1 MANLTG
7 FPQAFSGDTS
17 VIDETAQHPVGT
29 RALDANGNEYVYAKG
44 VANTVQ
50 YSPVVFDEEYLT
62 VLADSQG
69 TAPANAGPIG
79 VAQAAIVADRYGWY
93 MVKGKTYMI
102 SGDVADNGQ
111 IYLTTTAGTVDD
123 ADVAKALI
131 IGAWARGADDT
142 GTTKVLVQINYP
154 MVHDAAID

>member
-7 FPQAFSGDTS
+7 FPQLFDGDTTI
-17 VIDETAQHPVGT
+17 IDSTAKYPLGM
-29 RALDANGNEYVYAKG
+29 RALDAAGNEYIYLAG
-44 VANTVQ
+44 VASTVQ
-50 YSPVVFDEEYLT
+50 YSPVVYDEAFAT

-69 TAPANAGPIG
+69 TAPANAGPIA
-79 VAQAAIVADRYGWY
+79 VAQAAIVANKYGWY
-93 MVKGKTYMI
+93 MVRGKTYMV

-131 IGAWARGADDT
+131 IGAWARGDDASGIT
-142 GTTKVLVQINYP
+142 LVQINYP